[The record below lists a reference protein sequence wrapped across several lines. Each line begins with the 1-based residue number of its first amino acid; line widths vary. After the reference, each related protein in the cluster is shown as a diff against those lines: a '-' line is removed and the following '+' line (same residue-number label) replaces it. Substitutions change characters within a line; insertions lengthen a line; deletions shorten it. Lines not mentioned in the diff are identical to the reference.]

1 MNETV
6 CVGCTEST
14 LVVRI
19 VGHSFV
25 CLLCVMP
32 VSIHNRLCV
41 VTVRMKVSDF
51 QRGQIAGA
59 RVVGASVTKTA
70 IFFRCF
76 QSSSFQSYEGE
87 HKSMDDVIS

>member
-1 MNETV
+1 MDKKNGNTRQYRNKIV

-25 CLLCVMP
+25 CLRCVMP
-32 VSIHNRLCV
+32 VSIHYRLCV
-41 VTVRMKVSDF
+41 VTVRIKYCKMGNLSDF

-59 RVVGASVTKTA
+59 RLVGASVTKTA
-70 IFFRCF
+70 IF
-76 QSSSFQSYEGE
+76 
-87 HKSMDDVIS
+87 